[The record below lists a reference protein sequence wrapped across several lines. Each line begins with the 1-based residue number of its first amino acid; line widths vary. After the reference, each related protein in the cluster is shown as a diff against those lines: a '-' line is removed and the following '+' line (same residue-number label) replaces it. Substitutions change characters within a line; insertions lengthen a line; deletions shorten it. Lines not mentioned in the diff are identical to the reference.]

1 MLVVS
6 LDGMPHD
13 TPEENR
19 DRKPSNRRVAL
30 TVVLIRMLSAALTL
44 VSYYAGPVLFQAS
57 LARFPRPGH
66 GQLQIPNARPTSRGE
81 HHMVVESGTYA

>member
-57 LARFPRPGH
+57 
-66 GQLQIPNARPTSRGE
+66 
-81 HHMVVESGTYA
+81 